1 MRLKKWQTKFAA
13 VMLAGAM
20 VFGQCAWAATDDVV
34 ALAAENSTVAFGK
47 SVTALSKNSTY
58 IVPLSLK
65 NANNLEQE
73 SAAKE
78 SIGKYGVLK
87 IDENGDA
94 ALNIVLR
101 SVTVGTATDY
111 ATDYKIYQSQT
122 KPNTGD
128 ASVDATVISTQDV
141 YFTNGSEQKAKT
153 VPKEIS
159 FKLPDAA
166 KTEDGIYM
174 SMFVEAMGYA
184 PDAYLLVDYANAVLS
199 GDASLNYT
207 TEQGVSEVQQF
218 GKYNVGVKVS
228 VKDGQIS
235 DVVIEGSDFKG
246 DSAEE
251 NQGYFNKAVKGM
263 KEKLIGLYR
272 NDAEKLNGLDAVS
285 GATASSN
292 AIKEAA
298 MNALGVTIEK
308 EVIPDAPTEA
318 LKPGFYSI
326 ELKDRTD
333 VVDHGL
339 VGDEKKA
346 LGYIRVD
353 SSGKMYLTYKM
364 VSGSDKEPLYVLGY
378 NGWYKGN
385 NISAENLTMDGVTY
399 ETESAEVPTIGQQN
413 VVTNITVP
421 LDGLRQ
427 TYVNNVYLYVEA
439 MKKLDGV
446 VSGVNF
452 DKGKFN
458 IDSTVTLYWDTLT
471 ALTDENE
478 QALGFASLSD
488 GVYKVTGNMQKPDG
502 TVSMSDSAINHNI
515 KLTVKDGVYYLT
527 LDFNSLTIGSLK
539 GYLSKLRYY
548 DTGYKPDTQTNP
560 TGILKDVTI
569 DDYQTYTDGVKLTDT
584 LGTDYP
590 NKVTIKVIPE
600 ALYDFSYNN
609 KNISAGTVPLQVFVP
624 IMEAITKGTGTQPVY
639 LKLDLSTVTATTADD
654 AAFNETEAKQ
664 ANPNASAA
672 PDSSAAPGT
681 SLSPTD
687 TAKPGAS
694 QTTGTSSS
702 PTGTAKPGTST
713 DTTKPDTSLT
723 PTDTTKPGTTTAPTD
738 TAKPDNSEEPDTS
751 ANPEP
756 TNSPKPAGSTKKV
769 KVGTK
774 AKVAGNT
781 YKVTAKGKVTLIAA
795 KKNVKSVTVPRTV
808 KIKRVLFKVTA
819 IAPNVFKN
827 NKKLTTVIIG
837 KYVTKVGNNAFKGC
851 KKLKTVKFAKG
862 ISAKT
867 KKSLK
872 KQIVKAGAKKAKF
885 K

>member
-34 ALAAENSTVAFGK
+34 AFAAENSTVAFGK
-47 SVTALSKNSTY
+47 SATALSKNSTY

-128 ASVDATVISTQDV
+128 ASVNATVISTQDV

-159 FKLPDAA
+159 FKIPDAA
-166 KTEDGIYM
+166 KTENGIYM

-199 GDASLNYT
+199 GDTSLNYT

-246 DSAEE
+246 DSADE
-251 NQGYFNKAVKGM
+251 NQVYFNKAAKGM
-263 KEKLIGLYR
+263 KEKLVGLY
-272 NDAEKLNGLDAVS
+272 AVS

-339 VGDEKKA
+339 VGEEKKA

-353 SSGKMYLTYKM
+353 ASGKMYLTYQM

-654 AAFNETEAKQ
+654 AVFNETEAKQ

-702 PTGTAKPGTST
+702 PTGTAKPGTSTAPT

-774 AKVAGNT
+774 AAGNT
-781 YKVTAKGKVTLIAA
+781 YKVIANGKVTLTVA
-795 KKNVKSVTVPRTV
+795 KKNVKSATVPQTV
-808 KIKRVLFKVTA
+808 KIKGVSFKVTA
-819 IAPNVFKN
+819 IAPNAFKN
-827 NKKLTTVIIG
+827 NKKLTTVTIG
-837 KYVTKVGNNAFKGC
+837 KYVTKVGKNAFKGC

-862 ISAKT
+862 IQTKT

>member
-1 MRLKKWQTKFAA
+1 M
-13 VMLAGAM
+13 
-20 VFGQCAWAATDDVV
+20 
-34 ALAAENSTVAFGK
+34 
-47 SVTALSKNSTY
+47 
-58 IVPLSLK
+58 
-65 NANNLEQE
+65 
-73 SAAKE
+73 
-78 SIGKYGVLK
+78 
-87 IDENGDA
+87 
-94 ALNIVLR
+94 
-101 SVTVGTATDY
+101 
-111 ATDYKIYQSQT
+111 
-122 KPNTGD
+122 
-128 ASVDATVISTQDV
+128 
-141 YFTNGSEQKAKT
+141 
-153 VPKEIS
+153 
-159 FKLPDAA
+159 
-166 KTEDGIYM
+166 
-174 SMFVEAMGYA
+174 
-184 PDAYLLVDYANAVLS
+184 
-199 GDASLNYT
+199 
-207 TEQGVSEVQQF
+207 
-218 GKYNVGVKVS
+218 
-228 VKDGQIS
+228 
-235 DVVIEGSDFKG
+235 
-246 DSAEE
+246 
-251 NQGYFNKAVKGM
+251 
-263 KEKLIGLYR
+263 
-272 NDAEKLNGLDAVS
+272 
-285 GATASSN
+285 
-292 AIKEAA
+292 
-298 MNALGVTIEK
+298 
-308 EVIPDAPTEA
+308 
-318 LKPGFYSI
+318 
-326 ELKDRTD
+326 
-333 VVDHGL
+333 
-339 VGDEKKA
+339 
-346 LGYIRVD
+346 
-353 SSGKMYLTYKM
+353 
-364 VSGSDKEPLYVLGY
+364 
-378 NGWYKGN
+378 
-385 NISAENLTMDGVTY
+385 
-399 ETESAEVPTIGQQN
+399 
-413 VVTNITVP
+413 
-421 LDGLRQ
+421 
-427 TYVNNVYLYVEA
+427 
-439 MKKLDGV
+439 
-446 VSGVNF
+446 
-452 DKGKFN
+452 
-458 IDSTVTLYWDTLT
+458 
-471 ALTDENE
+471 TDENE

-654 AAFNETEAKQ
+654 AVFNETEAKQ

-702 PTGTAKPGTST
+702 PTGTAKPGTSTAPT

-774 AKVAGNT
+774 AKAAGNT
-781 YKVTAKGKVTLIAA
+781 YKVIANGKVTLTVA
-795 KKNVKSVTVPRTV
+795 KKNVKSATVPQTV
-808 KIKRVLFKVTA
+808 KIKGVSFKVTA
-819 IAPNVFKN
+819 IAPNAFKN
-827 NKKLTTVIIG
+827 NKKLTTVTIG
-837 KYVTKVGNNAFKGC
+837 KYVTKVGKNAFKGC

-862 ISAKT
+862 IQTKT

>member
-1 MRLKKWQTKFAA
+1 
-13 VMLAGAM
+13 
-20 VFGQCAWAATDDVV
+20 
-34 ALAAENSTVAFGK
+34 
-47 SVTALSKNSTY
+47 
-58 IVPLSLK
+58 
-65 NANNLEQE
+65 
-73 SAAKE
+73 
-78 SIGKYGVLK
+78 
-87 IDENGDA
+87 
-94 ALNIVLR
+94 
-101 SVTVGTATDY
+101 
-111 ATDYKIYQSQT
+111 
-122 KPNTGD
+122 
-128 ASVDATVISTQDV
+128 
-141 YFTNGSEQKAKT
+141 
-153 VPKEIS
+153 
-159 FKLPDAA
+159 
-166 KTEDGIYM
+166 
-174 SMFVEAMGYA
+174 
-184 PDAYLLVDYANAVLS
+184 
-199 GDASLNYT
+199 
-207 TEQGVSEVQQF
+207 
-218 GKYNVGVKVS
+218 
-228 VKDGQIS
+228 
-235 DVVIEGSDFKG
+235 
-246 DSAEE
+246 
-251 NQGYFNKAVKGM
+251 
-263 KEKLIGLYR
+263 
-272 NDAEKLNGLDAVS
+272 
-285 GATASSN
+285 
-292 AIKEAA
+292 
-298 MNALGVTIEK
+298 
-308 EVIPDAPTEA
+308 
-318 LKPGFYSI
+318 
-326 ELKDRTD
+326 
-333 VVDHGL
+333 
-339 VGDEKKA
+339 
-346 LGYIRVD
+346 
-353 SSGKMYLTYKM
+353 
-364 VSGSDKEPLYVLGY
+364 
-378 NGWYKGN
+378 
-385 NISAENLTMDGVTY
+385 MDGVTY

-654 AAFNETEAKQ
+654 AVFNETEAKQ

-713 DTTKPDTSLT
+713 A
-723 PTDTTKPGTTTAPTD
+723 PTDTT
-738 TAKPDNSEEPDTS
+738 KPDNSEEPDTS

-774 AKVAGNT
+774 AKAAGNT
-781 YKVTAKGKVTLIAA
+781 YKVIANGKVTLTVA
-795 KKNVKSVTVPRTV
+795 KKNVKSATVPQTV
-808 KIKRVLFKVTA
+808 KIKGVSFKVTA
-819 IAPNVFKN
+819 IAPNAFKN
-827 NKKLTTVIIG
+827 NKKLTTVTIG
-837 KYVTKVGNNAFKGC
+837 KYVTKVGKNAFKGC

-862 ISAKT
+862 IQTKT

>member
-1 MRLKKWQTKFAA
+1 M
-13 VMLAGAM
+13 
-20 VFGQCAWAATDDVV
+20 
-34 ALAAENSTVAFGK
+34 
-47 SVTALSKNSTY
+47 
-58 IVPLSLK
+58 
-65 NANNLEQE
+65 
-73 SAAKE
+73 
-78 SIGKYGVLK
+78 
-87 IDENGDA
+87 
-94 ALNIVLR
+94 
-101 SVTVGTATDY
+101 
-111 ATDYKIYQSQT
+111 
-122 KPNTGD
+122 
-128 ASVDATVISTQDV
+128 
-141 YFTNGSEQKAKT
+141 
-153 VPKEIS
+153 
-159 FKLPDAA
+159 
-166 KTEDGIYM
+166 
-174 SMFVEAMGYA
+174 
-184 PDAYLLVDYANAVLS
+184 
-199 GDASLNYT
+199 
-207 TEQGVSEVQQF
+207 
-218 GKYNVGVKVS
+218 
-228 VKDGQIS
+228 
-235 DVVIEGSDFKG
+235 
-246 DSAEE
+246 
-251 NQGYFNKAVKGM
+251 
-263 KEKLIGLYR
+263 
-272 NDAEKLNGLDAVS
+272 
-285 GATASSN
+285 
-292 AIKEAA
+292 
-298 MNALGVTIEK
+298 
-308 EVIPDAPTEA
+308 
-318 LKPGFYSI
+318 
-326 ELKDRTD
+326 
-333 VVDHGL
+333 
-339 VGDEKKA
+339 
-346 LGYIRVD
+346 
-353 SSGKMYLTYKM
+353 
-364 VSGSDKEPLYVLGY
+364 
-378 NGWYKGN
+378 
-385 NISAENLTMDGVTY
+385 
-399 ETESAEVPTIGQQN
+399 
-413 VVTNITVP
+413 TNITVP

-548 DTGYKPDTQTNP
+548 DTGYKPDTQANP

-694 QTTGTSSS
+694 QTPGTSSS
-702 PTGTAKPGTST
+702 PTGTAKPGAS
-713 DTTKPDTSLT
+713 
-723 PTDTTKPGTTTAPTD
+723 TAPTD
-738 TAKPDNSEEPDTS
+738 TAKPDNSEETDTP

-781 YKVTAKGKVTLIAA
+781 YKVTANGKVTLTAA
-795 KKNVKSVTVPRTV
+795 KKNVKSATVPRTV

>member
-1 MRLKKWQTKFAA
+1 
-13 VMLAGAM
+13 
-20 VFGQCAWAATDDVV
+20 
-34 ALAAENSTVAFGK
+34 
-47 SVTALSKNSTY
+47 
-58 IVPLSLK
+58 
-65 NANNLEQE
+65 
-73 SAAKE
+73 
-78 SIGKYGVLK
+78 
-87 IDENGDA
+87 
-94 ALNIVLR
+94 
-101 SVTVGTATDY
+101 
-111 ATDYKIYQSQT
+111 
-122 KPNTGD
+122 
-128 ASVDATVISTQDV
+128 
-141 YFTNGSEQKAKT
+141 
-153 VPKEIS
+153 
-159 FKLPDAA
+159 
-166 KTEDGIYM
+166 
-174 SMFVEAMGYA
+174 
-184 PDAYLLVDYANAVLS
+184 
-199 GDASLNYT
+199 
-207 TEQGVSEVQQF
+207 
-218 GKYNVGVKVS
+218 
-228 VKDGQIS
+228 
-235 DVVIEGSDFKG
+235 
-246 DSAEE
+246 
-251 NQGYFNKAVKGM
+251 
-263 KEKLIGLYR
+263 
-272 NDAEKLNGLDAVS
+272 
-285 GATASSN
+285 
-292 AIKEAA
+292 

-339 VGDEKKA
+339 VGEEKKA

-353 SSGKMYLTYKM
+353 ASGKMYLTYQM

-515 KLTVKDGVYYLT
+515 KLTVKNGVYYLT

-548 DTGYKPDTQTNP
+548 DTGYKPDTQANP

-694 QTTGTSSS
+694 QTPGTSSS
-702 PTGTAKPGTST
+702 PTGTAKPGASTAPT
-713 DTTKPDTSLT
+713 DTAKPGASTA

-738 TAKPDNSEEPDTS
+738 TAKPDNSEETDTP

-781 YKVTAKGKVTLIAA
+781 YKVTANGKVTLTAA
-795 KKNVKSVTVPRTV
+795 KKNVKSATVPRTV

>member
-1 MRLKKWQTKFAA
+1 M
-13 VMLAGAM
+13 
-20 VFGQCAWAATDDVV
+20 
-34 ALAAENSTVAFGK
+34 
-47 SVTALSKNSTY
+47 
-58 IVPLSLK
+58 
-65 NANNLEQE
+65 
-73 SAAKE
+73 
-78 SIGKYGVLK
+78 
-87 IDENGDA
+87 
-94 ALNIVLR
+94 
-101 SVTVGTATDY
+101 
-111 ATDYKIYQSQT
+111 
-122 KPNTGD
+122 
-128 ASVDATVISTQDV
+128 
-141 YFTNGSEQKAKT
+141 
-153 VPKEIS
+153 
-159 FKLPDAA
+159 
-166 KTEDGIYM
+166 
-174 SMFVEAMGYA
+174 
-184 PDAYLLVDYANAVLS
+184 
-199 GDASLNYT
+199 
-207 TEQGVSEVQQF
+207 
-218 GKYNVGVKVS
+218 
-228 VKDGQIS
+228 
-235 DVVIEGSDFKG
+235 
-246 DSAEE
+246 
-251 NQGYFNKAVKGM
+251 
-263 KEKLIGLYR
+263 
-272 NDAEKLNGLDAVS
+272 
-285 GATASSN
+285 
-292 AIKEAA
+292 
-298 MNALGVTIEK
+298 
-308 EVIPDAPTEA
+308 
-318 LKPGFYSI
+318 
-326 ELKDRTD
+326 
-333 VVDHGL
+333 
-339 VGDEKKA
+339 
-346 LGYIRVD
+346 
-353 SSGKMYLTYKM
+353 
-364 VSGSDKEPLYVLGY
+364 
-378 NGWYKGN
+378 
-385 NISAENLTMDGVTY
+385 
-399 ETESAEVPTIGQQN
+399 
-413 VVTNITVP
+413 
-421 LDGLRQ
+421 
-427 TYVNNVYLYVEA
+427 
-439 MKKLDGV
+439 
-446 VSGVNF
+446 
-452 DKGKFN
+452 
-458 IDSTVTLYWDTLT
+458 
-471 ALTDENE
+471 TDENE

-672 PDSSAAPGT
+672 PVESSKPDGTATPGNSATPDST
-681 SLSPTD
+681 S
-687 TAKPGAS
+687 KPGA
-694 QTTGTSSS
+694 TS
-702 PTGTAKPGTST
+702 KPGSTS
-713 DTTKPDTSLT
+713 KPDESI
-723 PTDTTKPGTTTAPTD
+723 KPGETPSPENSSAPMETLKPGE
-738 TAKPDNSEEPDTS
+738 TSKPDESIKPEQTN
-751 ANPEP
+751 NPNP
-756 TNSPKPAGSTKKV
+756 GSSTKKV

-795 KKNVKSVTVPRTV
+795 KKNVKSATVPRTV

>member
-47 SVTALSKNSTY
+47 SATALSKNSTY

-128 ASVDATVISTQDV
+128 ASVNATVISTQDV

-159 FKLPDAA
+159 FKIPDAA
-166 KTEDGIYM
+166 KTENGIYM

-199 GDASLNYT
+199 GDTSLNYT

-246 DSAEE
+246 DSADE
-251 NQGYFNKAVKGM
+251 NQVYFNKAAKGM
-263 KEKLIGLYR
+263 KEKLVGLYR

-339 VGDEKKA
+339 VGEEKKA

-353 SSGKMYLTYKM
+353 ASGKMYLTYQM

-672 PDSSAAPGT
+672 PVESSKPDGTATPGNSATPDST
-681 SLSPTD
+681 S
-687 TAKPGAS
+687 KPGA
-694 QTTGTSSS
+694 TSKPDATS
-702 PTGTAKPGTST
+702 KPGSTS
-713 DTTKPDTSLT
+713 KPDESI
-723 PTDTTKPGTTTAPTD
+723 KPGETPSPENSSAPMETLKPGE
-738 TAKPDNSEEPDTS
+738 TSKPDESIKPEQTN
-751 ANPEP
+751 NPNP
-756 TNSPKPAGSTKKV
+756 GSSTKKV

-795 KKNVKSVTVPRTV
+795 KKNVKSATVPQTV
-808 KIKRVLFKVTA
+808 KIKGVSFKVTA
-819 IAPNVFKN
+819 IAANVFKN
-827 NKKLTTVIIG
+827 NKKLTNVTIG